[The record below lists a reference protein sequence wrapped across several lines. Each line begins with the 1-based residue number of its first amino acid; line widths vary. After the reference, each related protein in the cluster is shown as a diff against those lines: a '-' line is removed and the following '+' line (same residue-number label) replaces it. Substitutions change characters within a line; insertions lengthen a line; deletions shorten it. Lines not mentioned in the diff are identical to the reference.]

1 MFMNPIIDGWK
12 EFYIGD
18 LFPKIYKA
26 TAYNKEELTICK
38 SKTANS
44 IRYVTRTDENNACEC
59 LVLNEG
65 LPVVEEANAITIG
78 DTTANCYYQAKPFI
92 TGDHM
97 VVLRSDWL
105 NEKRGLFVIS
115 LIKQEKY
122 KYSYGRAFLKGKI
135 AQTLIPLPIE
145 KKKGVPVID
154 ESCQYSEKGYIP
166 DWNYIEEFISS
177 LHYQPITTKVS
188 KGVGY
193 LRTNDWQEYTMGQ
206 LFKIEK
212 GKRLTKADMIDG
224 TDNYLGAID
233 NNNGVREKI
242 TAERLW
248 EPNCITVNYNGS
260 VGEAFYQSE
269 PFWASDDVNVLYPKG
284 WELNKYIGLFIAT
297 VIKAER
303 PKYNYGRKWKKEVMK
318 KSVIKLPSKNGEP
331 DYEYMENFMKSLPYS
346 DRI

>member
-1 MFMNPIIDGWK
+1 MNPMTDDWK
-12 EFYIGD
+12 DFYVGD

-26 TAYNKEELTICK
+26 MAYNKEDLTLCK
-38 SKTANS
+38 SQNSNS
-44 IRYVTRTDENNACEC
+44 IRYVTRTNENNACEC

-65 LPVVEEANAITIG
+65 LPVIEEANAITIG

-97 VVLRSDWL
+97 VILRSEWL
-105 NEKRGLFVIS
+105 NEKRGLFIIS

-135 AQTLIPLPIE
+135 AKTQIPLPIKYE
-145 KKKGVPVID
+145 NGAPLID
-154 ESCQYSEKGYIP
+154 KSHQYSEHGYVP
-166 DWNYIEEFISS
+166 DWDYIEQFISS
-177 LHYQPITTKVS
+177 LCHHPITTKI
-188 KGVGY
+188 G
-193 LRTNDWQEYTMGQ
+193 NDYSLSLSVCDWEEYTIGH

-212 GKRLTKADMIDG
+212 GKRLTKADMIEG

-233 NNNGVREKI
+233 NNNGVRQKI
-242 TAERLW
+242 LAERLW
-248 EPNCITVNYNGS
+248 KPNCITVNYNGS
-260 VGEAFYQSE
+260 VGETFYQSE
-269 PFWASDDVNVLYPKG
+269 PFWASDDVNVLYPNG

-297 VIKAER
+297 IIKAER

-318 KSVIKLPSKNGEP
+318 KSVIKLPTKNGKP
-331 DYEYMENFMKSLPYS
+331 DWDYMENYMKSLPYS